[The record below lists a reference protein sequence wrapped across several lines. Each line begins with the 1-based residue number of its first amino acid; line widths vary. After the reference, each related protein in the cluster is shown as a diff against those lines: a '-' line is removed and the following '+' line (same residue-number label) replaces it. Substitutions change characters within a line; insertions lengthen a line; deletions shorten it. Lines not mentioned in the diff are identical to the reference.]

1 MKLNENFVLRQVAD
15 VWIVLPLG
23 DATVSFDGM
32 LKLNETGVFLWR
44 QLEQGADLE
53 KLIQAL
59 TGEYEVTEERACA
72 DVTAFLEKL
81 AQIGCLN

>member
-59 TGEYEVTEERACA
+59 TGEYEVTEERARA
-72 DVTAFLEKL
+72 DAIAFLEKL